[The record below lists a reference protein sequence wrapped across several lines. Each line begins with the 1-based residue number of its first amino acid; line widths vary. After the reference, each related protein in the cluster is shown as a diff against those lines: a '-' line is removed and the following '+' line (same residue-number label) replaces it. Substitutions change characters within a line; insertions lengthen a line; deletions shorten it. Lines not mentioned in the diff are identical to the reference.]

1 MRVDVSANRAAQKW
15 SRKEILGRI
24 LWTLFGVL
32 FTFSP
37 RPLWFWRNA
46 MLRVFG
52 AKVGKNVRFHP
63 SARITIPWN
72 LEVGDD
78 VGIGDRANLY
88 ALGKIKI
95 DNRATI
101 SQGAHLCAGSHDHLD
116 PKMTLRKDPINIGE
130 DAWVCAEAFIGPGV
144 SVGDRA
150 IVGARAVVT
159 KTVSVDA
166 IVVGNPANTVG
177 TRELGLQ

>member
-1 MRVDVSANRAAQKW
+1 MRVDVSANRTAEKW
-15 SRKEILGRI
+15 SRKELLGRV
-24 LWTLFGVL
+24 LWALIGV
-32 FTFSP
+32 FFAFSP
-37 RPLWFWRNA
+37 RPLWFWRN
-46 MLRVFG
+46 MLLRVFG

-63 SARITIPWN
+63 SVRITIPWN
-72 LEVGDD
+72 LEIGDD

-116 PKMTLRKDPINIGE
+116 PRMTLRKDPIYIGE

-144 SVGDRA
+144 SIGDRA
-150 IVGARAVVT
+150 VVGARAVLT
-159 KTVSVDA
+159 KNVDEDA
-166 IVVGNPANTVG
+166 IVVGNPANTIG
-177 TRELGLQ
+177 TRKSSLR